1 MLIFILFYFYFYLY
15 FISCMRKRAG
25 ILFGRRITRILEKGK
40 WQIFLVGERK
50 FSLFKKRNK
59 KRKQEKENKGGFQ
72 KGDWQH
78 TWRTGEEG
86 KQGFTIF

>member
-15 FISCMRKRAG
+15 FISCMRKRAR
-25 ILFGRRITRILEKGK
+25 ILFGRITRILEKGK

-50 FSLFKKRNK
+50 ISFFKKRNK

-72 KGDWQH
+72 KRDWQH